1 MRVDDLPPFL
11 TAKSRVAGA
20 LGPDLLRLLE
30 QRRLEPRRGDRRF
43 LRRQSSDNLASGTTG
58 SNLLSSSG
66 ESSNHRFLSDAS
78 EIPGFRAA
86 VLKVRIHLP
95 LARSPDQ
102 PPCIVEFRSKARRPR
117 GTSALLA
124 ADCED
129 TIARH
134 MVGQALLAAQFV
146 PESTSRPGSGGSHNG
161 CYRRRDRRQSGHI
174 RSRASSYSIPRA
186 CLQTDRRIA
195 GAPPIRVRSG
205 AAGPVVVG
213 AGQRHRFI
221 DDHRLVCAM
230 PVRCARP
237 PSSRWKPA
245 NVGLTCR
252 TASHN

>member
-1 MRVDDLPPFL
+1 MGRIPVHWKTP
-11 TAKSRVAGA
+11 S
-20 LGPDLLRLLE
+20 
-30 QRRLEPRRGDRRF
+30 PRPNGLMARPGTE
-43 LRRQSSDNLASGTTG
+43 SSNPSP
-58 SNLLSSSG
+58 SSG

-146 PESTSRPGSGGSHNG
+146 PESTSHPKCRFADGQSRIAECLRSGGGSPKFH
-161 CYRRRDRRQSGHI
+161 DPKS
-174 RSRASSYSIPRA
+174 
-186 CLQTDRRIA
+186 RRIT
-195 GAPPIRVRSG
+195 S
-205 AAGPVVVG
+205 
-213 AGQRHRFI
+213 
-221 DDHRLVCAM
+221 L
-230 PVRCARP
+230 
-237 PSSRWKPA
+237 
-245 NVGLTCR
+245 
-252 TASHN
+252 